1 MYISL
6 RSIYMG
12 YSIYICIGPLQD
24 KPRSLHSSPSA
35 AKLPR
40 KHHVR
45 PTCCEHTFSCAGLHV
60 ADACTVCCSW
70 VLHVRLASQRQLQVW
85 TARDGI

>member
-24 KPRSLHSSPSA
+24 KPRSLQSSPSA

-40 KHHVR
+40 KHRVR

-60 ADACTVCCSW
+60 ADACTVCRSW
-70 VLHVRLASQRQLQVW
+70 VLHVRLASLRQLQVK